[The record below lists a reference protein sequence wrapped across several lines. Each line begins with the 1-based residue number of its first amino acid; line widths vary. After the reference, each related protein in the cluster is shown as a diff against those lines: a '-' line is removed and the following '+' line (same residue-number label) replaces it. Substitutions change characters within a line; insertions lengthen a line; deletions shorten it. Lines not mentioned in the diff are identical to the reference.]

1 MSKLLDELNQLRKV
15 GGTVGSSR
23 SWVTLSLCGQTGTNV
38 GSTFAQ
44 YVCVVRTPSLPLTRA
59 LEQSLEVQLSL
70 Q

>member
-23 SWVTLSLCGQTGTNV
+23 SWVTLSLCGQI

-44 YVCVVRTPSLPLTRA
+44 YICVVLPRSRSP
-59 LEQSLEVQLSL
+59 ERSSSHSKSN
-70 Q
+70 